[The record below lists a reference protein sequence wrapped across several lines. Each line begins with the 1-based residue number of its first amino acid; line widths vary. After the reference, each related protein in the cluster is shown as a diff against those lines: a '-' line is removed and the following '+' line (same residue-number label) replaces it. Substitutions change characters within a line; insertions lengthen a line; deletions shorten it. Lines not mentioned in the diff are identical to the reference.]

1 MQESCRN
8 NRAEFVMV
16 ELHALRNTCNQNKT
30 KSLVPKCCVLINN
43 NTLWY
48 IKKSIRKVHLHD

>member
-1 MQESCRN
+1 
-8 NRAEFVMV
+8 MV

-30 KSLVPKCCVLINN
+30 KSLVPKRCVLINN

-48 IKKSIRKVHLHD
+48 IKKSIQKEHLHY

>member
-1 MQESCRN
+1 
-8 NRAEFVMV
+8 MV

-30 KSLVPKCCVLINN
+30 KPLVPKRCVLINN

-48 IKKSIRKVHLHD
+48 IKKIYTKGTSTLLTLTI